1 MRPGD
6 ALDLHSNFF
15 YTIATREGELRFGF
29 LLGKHW
35 LHALACHG
43 VWNSWTDNFGS
54 VLPCPTSL
62 KVNGN
67 AISHFTLI
75 QEKKSVSRLL
85 PLDSGPVLKEIKN
98 QEQLAQLMKSITVRN
113 GWKNEDLASIPVWL
127 LTGHIVVEANPNL
140 LIDLSKR
147 SAG

>member
-1 MRPGD
+1 MVFGIV
-6 ALDLHSNFF
+6 ALI
-15 YTIATREGELRFGF
+15 T
-29 LLGKHW
+29 
-35 LHALACHG
+35 LA
-43 VWNSWTDNFGS
+43 VYYLVRLASKS
-54 VLPCPTSL
+54 MA
-62 KVNGN
+62 K

-127 LTGHIVVEANPNL
+127 LTGHIVVDANPNL

-147 SAG
+147 SAD